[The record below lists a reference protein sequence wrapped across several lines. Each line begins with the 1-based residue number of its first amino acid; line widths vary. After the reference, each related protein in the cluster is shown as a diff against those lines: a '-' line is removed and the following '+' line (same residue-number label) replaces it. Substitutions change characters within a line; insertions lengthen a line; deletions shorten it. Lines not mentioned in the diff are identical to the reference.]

1 MQAGNKRQKY
11 EKISEKKMSTPVEV
25 LCKVVDIAAGV
36 GVSVVVGFS
45 VGVDFV
51 GVVVGVDFFDVAV
64 DVFVVVGIIGLIF
77 DVDEAVIYIDN
88 VVVDVDDVVVYVV
101 HDVGVDTPP
110 TDVSCRVRHVLELLQ
125 GLAL

>member
-1 MQAGNKRQKY
+1 
-11 EKISEKKMSTPVEV
+11 MSTPVEV
-25 LCKVVDIAAGV
+25 LCKVVDIAVGV
-36 GVSVVVGFS
+36 GVSVVVGVNF
-45 VGVDFV
+45 
-51 GVVVGVDFFDVAV
+51 VGVDFFDVAV

-88 VVVDVDDVVVYVV
+88 VVVDVDDVVYVV

-125 GLAL
+125 GLAF